1 MLRITKMED
10 MPQRTI
16 LKLEG
21 RLIEPWVDLLAQT
34 CGQCQ
39 HQRGTSLVVDLGNVT
54 FASRNG
60 LELLHRLQNEG
71 VDCIAWS
78 PLLKTLAQNFP

>member
-1 MLRITKMED
+1 MLRITRTEGI
-10 MPQRTI
+10 QQQTI

-21 RLIEPWVDLLAQT
+21 RLVEPWVDLLAET

-39 HQRGTSLVVDLGNVT
+39 HQHNTSLVVDLGNVT
-54 FASRNG
+54 FASHNG